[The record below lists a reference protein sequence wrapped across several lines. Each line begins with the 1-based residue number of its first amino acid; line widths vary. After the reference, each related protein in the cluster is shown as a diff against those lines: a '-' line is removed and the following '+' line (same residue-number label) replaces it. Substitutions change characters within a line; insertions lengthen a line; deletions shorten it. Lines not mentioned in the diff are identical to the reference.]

1 MALGAEAANVQRML
15 LRQALGPVVAGVAIG
30 LPAALAAT
38 RWLASLLYQVTAS
51 DPLTFLTVPA
61 ILLLVAAAAIYLPA
75 RRATRIDP
83 MIALRYD

>member
-1 MALGAEAANVQRML
+1 VA
-15 LRQALGPVVAGVAIG
+15 AGVAIG

-38 RWLASLLYQVTAS
+38 RWLASLLYQVNAS

-61 ILLLVAAAAIYLPA
+61 ILLVVAAAAIYVPA